1 MTDKPPCVLD
11 ADGCVTVHEGIGIG
25 IGPAIDTE
33 FIDSHPLIEGPCYV

>member
-25 IGPAIDTE
+25 PAIDTK